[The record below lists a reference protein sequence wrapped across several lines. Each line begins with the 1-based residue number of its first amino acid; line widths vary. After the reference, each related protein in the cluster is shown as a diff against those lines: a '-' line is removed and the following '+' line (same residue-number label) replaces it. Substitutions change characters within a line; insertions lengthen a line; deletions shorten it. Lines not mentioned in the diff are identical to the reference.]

1 MLASPQFVLLHQQ
14 LQPLYEEYLLW
25 KARNKKMQELAEEL
39 TLQEKE
45 NGHWQKKLIFL
56 SDVVKQ
62 NIVLSSLV
70 VEDASIKLEGSAT
83 SDEEIKQF
91 AQNLEDVWKGH
102 IRIESIVHK
111 EQNPLFM
118 FRMVYIPNEDNHR
131 GM

>member
-1 MLASPQFVLLHQQ
+1 M
-14 LQPLYEEYLLW
+14 
-25 KARNKKMQELAEEL
+25 EL

-91 AQNLEDVWKGH
+91 AQNLEDVWEGH

-118 FRMVYIPNEDNHR
+118 FRMVYIPIEDNHQ

>member
-1 MLASPQFVLLHQQ
+1 
-14 LQPLYEEYLLW
+14 
-25 KARNKKMQELAEEL
+25 MQELAEEL

-91 AQNLEDVWKGH
+91 AQNLEDVWEGH